1 MDERMA
7 ARYNALGLIE
17 KYAVTSENAFFARAY
32 SF

>member
-7 ARYNALGLIE
+7 AHYNVLIE